1 MSFTE
6 TINKLSAL
14 IADRAHLVENEEAVK
29 MSLVAPVLQ
38 ALGYDVFNPMEVVP
52 EYYCDIGIKKGE
64 KVDYAICDN
73 NEPILLIEC
82 KGVNKDLNEHI
93 SQLYRYY
100 TTTSARIA
108 ILTNGLVYK
117 FFADTQR
124 ANIMDMTPFFEV
136 DMRNLTDYDASQLL
150 KFHKR
155 YFNPDY
161 ICETIA
167 GMRYVNQY
175 INKLTATI
183 RLNHN
188 KQESETRMK
197 DNTIA
202 ELKNVIQEKTKE
214 IKVLSEKNRSLQE
227 RLKLEEEHK
236 RLEQRKQE
244 EVYDPQKSSQE
255 ELESLIEYLNM
266 PVPLNWHDFNLQQ
279 RRNYYKN
286 RKWSGFR
293 RDYFCTPEVACEFY
307 EVERKSLNVVTGRFV
322 AGRIRMTKLFAQS
335 GKKRRFGTY
344 GSSLAWERIQR

>member
-1 MSFTE
+1 MTFTK
-6 TINKLSAL
+6 TIYKLSEL

-29 MSLVAPVLQ
+29 MSLVAPMLQ
-38 ALGYDVFNPMEVVP
+38 ALGYDVFNPKEVVP

-64 KVDYAICDN
+64 KVDYAICNN

-82 KGVNKDLNEHI
+82 KSLNKDLNEHI

-108 ILTNGLVYK
+108 ILTNGIVYK

-167 GMRYVNQY
+167 GMRYVSQR
-175 INKLTATI
+175 INKLTAI
-183 RLNHN
+183 ISLNHN
-188 KQESETRMK
+188 KQEAEIRMK
-197 DNTIA
+197 DNTIVG
-202 ELKNVIQEKTKE
+202 LNNVIQEKTKE

-227 RLKLEEEHK
+227 RLKLEEECK

-307 EVERKSLNVVTGRFV
+307 GVERKSLNVVTGRFV